1 MEHSSRRNLDG
12 AMSPS
17 SEVAFDK
24 VMRHIASK
32 VWNDEKDG
40 ELLKELE
47 SVLDADTYNAI
58 RTPFQSDVATTT
70 TAVNEVTSSS
80 IQTTH
85 HNIDGKTVTEE
96 NIVVEDEATSSD
108 NEDAPFEFWGESFQK
123 QLLSKSAN
131 VPVSGSRA
139 AMLVSL
145 HRGS

>member
-1 MEHSSRRNLDG
+1 
-12 AMSPS
+12 MSPS

-70 TAVNEVTSSS
+70 TAVNKVMSSS

-85 HNIDGKTVTEE
+85 HNIDGKIVTDE
-96 NIVVEDEATSSD
+96 NIVVEDEGNIAITKMPHL
-108 NEDAPFEFWGESFQK
+108 NFGENRFKSNYCLSLPM
-123 QLLSKSAN
+123 LLSVAH
-131 VPVSGSRA
+131 VQ
-139 AMLVSL
+139 LCL
-145 HRGS
+145 

>member
-1 MEHSSRRNLDG
+1 MERSSRRNLDG

-70 TAVNEVTSSS
+70 TAVNKVTSSS

-85 HNIDGKTVTEE
+85 HNIDGKTVTDE
-96 NIVVEDEATSSD
+96 NIVVEDEGILAATTKIYHLIFGANRFKSNYCLSR
-108 NEDAPFEFWGESFQK
+108 PM
-123 QLLSKSAN
+123 LL
-131 VPVSGSRA
+131 
-139 AMLVSL
+139 
-145 HRGS
+145 